1 MLEIRPPSGF
11 APVEHLDRHHP
22 ACKNLEGCVVG
33 AAVFVAREPCAD
45 FVDGGGG
52 GVVFGHSQGT
62 QSPSSA
68 TASSDNV

>member
-45 FVDGGGG
+45 FVDGG
-52 GVVFGHSQGT
+52 
-62 QSPSSA
+62 
-68 TASSDNV
+68 